1 MAFFTKKSAKSI
13 AIQPLTDK
21 SLSSWLKKQKKDLQ
35 LWVNNSEFKAK
46 PESILII
53 PSKEGKVAQVLF
65 GTDEF
70 FNSFTFA
77 SLPSRLPHNKEG
89 YHINAKL
96 NPEEA
101 TKISLGWAL
110 GCYSFDRYKS
120 AKSSK
125 NINKLVL
132 PEKVNTKKL
141 NSSIEAI
148 FLVRDLINIPANEMG
163 PEELVAAAKKV
174 APKNSVKVILDK
186 DLLKK
191 NYPAIY
197 EVGKGSSRKPRL
209 IDFTWGNPKNPKVT
223 LVGKGVCFDTG
234 GLNIKPGSAMYL
246 MKKDMGGAAHVLG
259 LASMIIANNLPI
271 RLRVL
276 IPAVE
281 NSISGDS
288 FRPSDIIKT
297 RKGITVEVGDTDA
310 EGRLILADALAEASS
325 EKPKLLID
333 FATLT
338 GAARV
343 ALGTDLPATFTNDDK
358 IAETL
363 EKTSKKTDDPLWRL
377 PLWQP
382 YNDLLKSDIA
392 DTNSITSSGLGGAI
406 TAALFLEK
414 FVGKDIPWIH
424 LDTYGWNP
432 TPRPGKPKG
441 GEALGLRAVYELIE
455 ERFKK

>member
-1 MAFFTKKSAKSI
+1 MTFFTKKSAKSI
-13 AIQPLTDK
+13 AIQPLTEK
-21 SLSSWLKKQKKDLQ
+21 SFSGWLKKQKKDIQ
-35 LWVNNSEFKAK
+35 LWVESSEFKAK
-46 PESILII
+46 QESILIL
-53 PSKEGKVAQVLF
+53 PSKDGKISQVLF
-65 GTDEF
+65 GTDED
-70 FNSFTFA
+70 FNTFTFA
-77 SLPSRLPHNKEG
+77 SLPSRLPYNKEG
-89 YHINAKL
+89 YHINAKFKS
-96 NPEEA
+96 EDA

-110 GCYSFDRYKS
+110 GCYSFEKYKS
-120 AKSSK
+120 AKSNK
-125 NINKLVL
+125 GINKLVM
-132 PEKVNTKKL
+132 PENANTKKL
-141 NSSIEAI
+141 KSSIEAM
-148 FLVRDLINIPANEMG
+148 FLARDLINIPANEMG

-174 APKNSVKVILDK
+174 APKNSVKVIVGQ

-191 NYPAIY
+191 NYPTIY
-197 EVGKGSSRKPRL
+197 AVGKGSSRKPRL

-234 GLNIKPGSAMYL
+234 GLNLKPGGSMYL

-259 LASMIIANNLPI
+259 IASMIMAHNLPI

-281 NSISGDS
+281 NSVSGDS

-297 RKGITVEVGDTDA
+297 RNGITVEVGDTDA

-343 ALGTDLPATFTNDDK
+343 ALGPDLPAMLTNDDR
-358 IAETL
+358 IAEAL
-363 EKTSKKTDDPLWRL
+363 EKASNKTDDPLWRL

-382 YNDLLKSDIA
+382 YNDMLKSDIA

-414 FVGKDIPWIH
+414 FVGKDIPWVHI
-424 LDTYGWNP
+424 DTFGWNP
-432 TPRPGKPKG
+432 TSRPGKPKG
-441 GEALGLRAVYELIE
+441 GEALAMRAVYELIE